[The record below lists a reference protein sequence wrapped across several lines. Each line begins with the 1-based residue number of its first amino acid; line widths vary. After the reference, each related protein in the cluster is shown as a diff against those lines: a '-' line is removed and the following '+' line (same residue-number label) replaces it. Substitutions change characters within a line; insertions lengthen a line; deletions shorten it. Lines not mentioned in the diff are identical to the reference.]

1 MNRQYLKT
9 ACAISAVMALATLAA
24 LALIDEH
31 LKNTA
36 SPLGMVSFELCAYT
50 ANCHEIVGAW
60 TTHAQI
66 MAALSLGLDYLFMVA
81 YPAAICFGLLWAAP
95 RLRPAFQR
103 VATALAWGIWLA
115 GVADAVENY
124 HLFQMLLGQ
133 PSTWHPW
140 AATAAATLKF
150 ALLIP
155 ALLVWLATAF
165 RRR

>member
-1 MNRQYLKT
+1 MNRQHLKT
-9 ACAISAVMALATLAA
+9 AYAISVVMALATLAA
-24 LALIDEH
+24 LGLMDEH
-31 LKNTA
+31 LKNAA
-36 SPLGMVSFELCAYT
+36 SPLGIVSFELCAYR
-50 ANCHEIVGAW
+50 ANCQEIVGAW
-60 TTHAQI
+60 TAQAKA
-66 MAALSLGLDYLFMVA
+66 MAAMSLGLDYLFMVA
-81 YPAAICFGLLWAAP
+81 YPAAICCGLLWAAP

-103 VATALAWGIWLA
+103 VAMALAWGIWLA

-133 PSTWHPW
+133 PGAWHPW